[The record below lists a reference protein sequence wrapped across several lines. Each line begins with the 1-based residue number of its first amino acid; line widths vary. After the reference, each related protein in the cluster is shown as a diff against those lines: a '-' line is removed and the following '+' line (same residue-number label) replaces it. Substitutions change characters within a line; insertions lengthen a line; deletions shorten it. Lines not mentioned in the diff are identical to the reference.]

1 MAVKVRTKA
10 GTVELPK
17 LTLRLSDMTDEVE
30 ACAENRER
38 YGLQLAFLREVIDGE
53 TLAGVLDGEELE
65 TVDLTELN
73 LLYAAVVNAYAAPV
87 IEEQARSLD
96 SQLKAVQPA
105 INAVERM
112 SAARSRQGFRSVK

>member
-10 GTVELPK
+10 GSIELPK

-30 ACAENRER
+30 GCAENRER

-53 TLAGVLDGEELE
+53 TLAGMLDGDELE

-96 SQLKAVQPA
+96 TQLKAVQPA